1 VRFDAVVD
9 GHKLRAEVRRTD
21 GGYVVT
27 LDGTTIG
34 VDLLETGD
42 HFLSLLVEGRSY
54 EVGVEKR
61 DGKYRVHLP
70 DGSVTVDL
78 SEASRDGA
86 ARPRGPRGPERLVAP
101 MPGRVVRVLA
111 GEGDE
116 VSPGQGL
123 VVIEAMKM
131 ENELKSPRQ
140 GRVREIAVHE
150 GQAVE
155 SGALL
160 VVVG

>member
-78 SEASRDGA
+78 SEASREGA
-86 ARPRGPRGPERLVAP
+86 ARPRGPSDSWPP
-101 MPGRVVRVLA
+101 CPGGWCGCWREEGTRSVQDRV
-111 GEGDE
+111 
-116 VSPGQGL
+116 S
-123 VVIEAMKM
+123 
-131 ENELKSPRQ
+131 S
-140 GRVREIAVHE
+140 
-150 GQAVE
+150 
-155 SGALL
+155 
-160 VVVG
+160 